1 MKKTMTRANALSA
14 AANVLQSLDG
24 FHTAAEA
31 QAAAAVAQ
39 ALIALGNALTNDE
52 VLTWDSSDRPQAKV
66 N

>member
-1 MKKTMTRANALSA
+1 MIIAHMQRLVA
-14 AANVLQSLDG
+14 
-24 FHTAAEA
+24 AAEA